1 MEDVSKGDV
10 NVVERI
16 WDEQEEMGDRT
27 YGSDILVE
35 E

>member
-1 MEDVSKGDV
+1 
-10 NVVERI
+10 VERI

-35 E
+35 EW